1 MVFRSNFLLSTDVLA
16 QMCSVKKLL
25 LKLSQ
30 NYQENT
36 SVEVSFLIKLFL
48 FLIKFIKKET
58 PALVL
63 SFEFY
68 ETLKACNFIN
78 KETQYS
84 E

>member
-1 MVFRSNFLLSTDVLA
+1 MVFRNNFLLSTDVLA

-68 ETLKACNFIN
+68 EIFKGMQL
-78 KETQYS
+78 Y
-84 E
+84 

>member
-1 MVFRSNFLLSTDVLA
+1 MVFRNNFLLSTDVLA

-68 ETLKACNFIN
+68 KIFKGMQL
-78 KETQYS
+78 Y
-84 E
+84 

>member
-1 MVFRSNFLLSTDVLA
+1 MVYGFPQQFFAEYWRTRPDVF
-16 QMCSVKKLL
+16 CKKLL
-25 LKLSQ
+25 LQLSQ

-68 ETLKACNFIN
+68 KIFKGMQL
-78 KETQYS
+78 Y
-84 E
+84 